1 MKPMLAPF
9 ATLAFLFVLWLT
21 CVMAAQILGHSKSR
35 IAMALRGEEP
45 VKVGTSLVIRSRPN
59 RALASRRQPMRAQ
72 PQLRAAA

>member
-1 MKPMLAPF
+1 MLAPF
-9 ATLAFLFVLWLT
+9 VTLAFLLVLWL
-21 CVMAAQILGHSKSR
+21 AAVIVAQAYSRSKSR

-59 RALASRRQPMRAQ
+59 RARASLRRPMRAQ